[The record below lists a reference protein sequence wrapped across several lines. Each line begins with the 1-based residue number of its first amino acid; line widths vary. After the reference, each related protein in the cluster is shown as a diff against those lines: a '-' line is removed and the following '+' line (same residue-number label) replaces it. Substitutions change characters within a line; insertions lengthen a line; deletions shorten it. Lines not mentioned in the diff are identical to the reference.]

1 MKFTGKK
8 NNTIK
13 NLITDFLHI
22 IELVGVPIEGLTD
35 RRKEKIAVSVLSCAH
50 VKQSLREAKSIDE
63 GYMLGTKA
71 IIDFQNEHFA
81 ENRSRGS
88 YDYVKRDD
96 LDLLITADIVINS
109 ATLQQ
114 QSTNNPMRGYGLSA
128 DFVRLLHSY
137 KTLQWEEEL
146 SQYLINHPSLSAEL
160 NQKRELERIPVILP
174 SGVEYKLSAGGH
186 NELQKTIV
194 EEFLPVFGMGA
205 EVLYLGDTDNRFLHR
220 DDKALKALNFFTLE
234 HEELPDIVA
243 YSKDKNIVFLIEA
256 YHSRGAMSLMRIRKL
271 KEQLKDCTAHI
282 VFITAFETRDAFWQF
297 GKEVAWETEVW
308 IAENPDHMIHMN
320 GYKFLE
326 IFK

>member
-1 MKFTGKK
+1 MKFTGRKSD
-8 NNTIK
+8 TIR
-13 NLITDFLHI
+13 NLITDFLNI
-22 IELVGVPIEGLTD
+22 IELVGVPIEELTD
-35 RRKEKIAVSVLSCAH
+35 RRKEKIAVSVLSCGN
-50 VKQSLREAKSIDE
+50 VKHALNEAKSIDE

-71 IIDFQNEHFA
+71 IIDYQNEHFA

-96 LDLLITADIVINS
+96 LDLLIAADIVINS
-109 ATLQQ
+109 STIQQ
-114 QSTNNPMRGYGLSA
+114 QSTNNPKRGYGLSV

-137 KTLQWEEEL
+137 KTLQWEAEL
-146 SQYLINHPSLSAEL
+146 SRYMTNHPSLSAEL
-160 NQKRELERIPVILP
+160 SQKREFERIPVILP

-186 NELQKTIV
+186 NELQKAIV
-194 EEFLPVFGMGA
+194 EEFLPIFGMGA

-220 DDKALKALNFFTLE
+220 DDEALKALNFFTLE

-243 YSKDKNIVFLIEA
+243 YSKEKNVVFLIEA
-256 YHSRGAMSLMRIRKL
+256 FHSRGAMSLMRIRKL

-282 VFITAFETRDAFWQF
+282 VFITAFETRDAFWLY

-308 IAENPDHMIHMN
+308 IAESPDHMIHMN

>member
-1 MKFTGKK
+1 MKFTGNKS
-8 NNTIK
+8 NTIK
-13 NLITDFLHI
+13 NLITDFLDI
-22 IELVGVPIEGLTD
+22 IELVGVPTEGLTD
-35 RRKEKIAVSVLSCAH
+35 RRKEKIAVSALSCAN
-50 VKQSLREAKSIDE
+50 VKNSLTEAKSIDE
-63 GYMLGTKA
+63 GFMLGTKA
-71 IIDFQNEHFA
+71 IIDYQNMHFA

-96 LDLLITADIVINS
+96 LDLLIEADIVINS

-128 DFVRLLHSY
+128 DFVKLLHYY
-137 KTLQWEEEL
+137 KTLLWEAEL
-146 SQYLINHPSLSAEL
+146 DQYMSHHPSLSAEL
-160 NQKRELERIPVILP
+160 NQKRELERIPVKLP

-186 NELQKTIV
+186 NELQKAIV
-194 EEFLPVFGMGA
+194 EEFLPIFGMGA

-220 DDKALKALNFFTLE
+220 DDEALNALNFFTLE
-234 HEELPDIVA
+234 HEELPDVVA
-243 YSKDKNIVFLIEA
+243 YSKDKNVVFLIEA
-256 YHSRGAMSLMRIRKL
+256 FHSRGAMSLMRIRKL
-271 KEQLKDCTAHI
+271 KEQLKDCKAHI

-308 IAENPDHMIHMN
+308 IAETPDHMIHMN